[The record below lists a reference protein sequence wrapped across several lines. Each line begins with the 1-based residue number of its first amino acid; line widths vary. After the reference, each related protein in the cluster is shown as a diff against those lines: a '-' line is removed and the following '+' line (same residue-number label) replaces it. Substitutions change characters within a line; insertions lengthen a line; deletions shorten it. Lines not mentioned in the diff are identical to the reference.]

1 MQKLGLTPNYQ
12 QYRALH
18 GSFIQGDRV
27 GIQQDEALMGCLGNL
42 LPLKA
47 LGSVPQPRLSVLH
60 NRTQLV
66 FFSPTW
72 HSSQLTIALTLG

>member
-1 MQKLGLTPNYQ
+1 
-12 QYRALH
+12 
-18 GSFIQGDRV
+18 
-27 GIQQDEALMGCLGNL
+27 MGCLGNL

-47 LGSVPQPRLSVLH
+47 LGSVPQPRLNVLH

-66 FFSPTW
+66 FFFPTW

>member
-1 MQKLGLTPNYQ
+1 
-12 QYRALH
+12 
-18 GSFIQGDRV
+18 
-27 GIQQDEALMGCLGNL
+27 MGCLGNL

-66 FFSPTW
+66 FFS
-72 HSSQLTIALTLG
+72 LG